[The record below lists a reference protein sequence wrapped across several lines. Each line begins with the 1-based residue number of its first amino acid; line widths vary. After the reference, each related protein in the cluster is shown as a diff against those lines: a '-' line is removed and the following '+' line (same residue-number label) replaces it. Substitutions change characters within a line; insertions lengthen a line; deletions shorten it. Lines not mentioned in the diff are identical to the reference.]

1 MSLPV
6 KPVSLPIPTPAP
18 DQNKTTVQSAPAIL
32 QNIGD
37 TIQPVPTPDMLP
49 KKLRDRFHYTP
60 GLSSFLNRI
69 LHLSVISGLSPE
81 DTASEFFG
89 RYTKAVEDGVK
100 YPALKAYSN
109 MITASLSS

>member
-6 KPVSLPIPTPAP
+6 KPSKRPTPAP
-18 DQNKTTVQSAPAIL
+18 DQNKASVQSAPAVL
-32 QNIGD
+32 ENID
-37 TIQPVPTPDMLP
+37 DSLPALPTPDMLP

-81 DTASEFFG
+81 DTANEFFG

-109 MITASLSS
+109 MITASFSS

>member
-6 KPVSLPIPTPAP
+6 RPKSLPTPTPDQNRASVLSAPAVLENTDSTLQSIPTP
-18 DQNKTTVQSAPAIL
+18 DS
-32 QNIGD
+32 
-37 TIQPVPTPDMLP
+37 LP

-81 DTASEFFG
+81 DTANEFFG
-89 RYTKAVEDGVK
+89 RYTKAVEDGIK

>member
-6 KPVSLPIPTPAP
+6 KPRSLPTPTP
-18 DQNKTTVQSAPAIL
+18 DQNKTSVQSAPAVL
-32 QNIGD
+32 ENTDNI
-37 TIQPVPTPDMLP
+37 IHSVPTPDSIS

-69 LHLSVISGLSPE
+69 LHLSVISGSSPE
-81 DTASEFFG
+81 DTANEFFN
-89 RYTKAVEDGVK
+89 RYSKAVEDGIK

-109 MITASLSS
+109 MITVSLSS